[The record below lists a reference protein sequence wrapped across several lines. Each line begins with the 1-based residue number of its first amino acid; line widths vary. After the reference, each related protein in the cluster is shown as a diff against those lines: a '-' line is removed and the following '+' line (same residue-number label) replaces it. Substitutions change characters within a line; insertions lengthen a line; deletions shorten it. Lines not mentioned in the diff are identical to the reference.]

1 MFTNNL
7 FIKFV
12 TFINVFFMA
21 DVYLLTGGN
30 LGDRIKNLHKA
41 IELIS
46 KGAGKITDRS
56 SIYETEPWGFNHE
69 LNFLNQVLKIDSLL
83 DPLELLKEIFNIET
97 ILGREKRSSTYS
109 ARIIDIDILFYGNK
123 IIKSDKLV
131 IPHPKIHE
139 RMFTLTPMAELN
151 PDFIHP
157 ELKKTIIQLKNE
169 CKDTKRV
176 KKI

>member
-46 KGAGKITDRS
+46 KEVGKITDRS
-56 SIYETEPWGFNHE
+56 SIYETEPWGFNHG
-69 LNFLNQVLKIDSLL
+69 LYFLNQVLKIDSLL

-169 CKDTKRV
+169 CKDTKWV